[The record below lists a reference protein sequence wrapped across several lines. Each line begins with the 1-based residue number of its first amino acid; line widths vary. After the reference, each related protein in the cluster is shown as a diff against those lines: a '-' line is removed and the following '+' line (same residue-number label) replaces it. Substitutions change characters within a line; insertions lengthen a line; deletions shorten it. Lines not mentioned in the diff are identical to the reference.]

1 MKMRKIT
8 EEELQAI
15 KPDESGLRHCP
26 QGEYSKKV
34 LRNIKAIPG
43 LVFPDDCRFEGGIK
57 FGNEARFGSRCVFG
71 TRCNF
76 GVDCTFGDGCI
87 FSGWAEFRR
96 LCKFGNDCTLG
107 PNAFIDSGCTM
118 GDRCSV
124 GAFSRILYG
133 FFAGHDK
140 YIAVGVLDE
149 DVTVASFRRADRG
162 VCFPSAMKIIQS
174 LEMEINQ
181 PHKAQITRL
190 SESGEV
196 VVFMCLNRAEGLFF
210 RKHEAAKALQRTG
223 VDPWQ
228 FYTKVAQFERQEK
241 ERMAA

>member
-1 MKMRKIT
+1 MRKIT
-8 EEELQAI
+8 EEEFQAI
-15 KPDESGLRHCP
+15 KPDDSGWWHCP
-26 QGEYSKKV
+26 QGAYSKKV
-34 LRNIKAIPG
+34 LRDIKAIPG
-43 LVFPDDCRFEGGIK
+43 LVFPEDCRFEGGIK

-76 GVDCTFGDGCI
+76 GVDCTFGDGCS
-87 FSGWAEFRR
+87 FSGWNEFHR
-96 LCKFGNDCTLG
+96 LCRFGNDCTLG
-107 PNAFIDSGCTM
+107 PNAFIGSGCTM

-124 GAFSRILYG
+124 GASSRILYG
-133 FFAGHDK
+133 FFAGHDT
-140 YIAVGVLDE
+140 YIEVGAFDE
-149 DVTVASFRRADRG
+149 DVTVASFRRAERG
-162 VCFPSAMKIIQS
+162 VYFPSAMKIIQS
-174 LEMEINQ
+174 LEMEINR

-196 VVFMCLNRAEGLFF
+196 VVFMLCLSRAEGLFF